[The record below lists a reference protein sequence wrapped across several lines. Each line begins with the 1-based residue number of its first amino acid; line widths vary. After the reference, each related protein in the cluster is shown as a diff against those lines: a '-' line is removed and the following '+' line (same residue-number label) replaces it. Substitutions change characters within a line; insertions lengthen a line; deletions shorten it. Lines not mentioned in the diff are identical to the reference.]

1 MPNSFGQRQADEM
14 LNDTF
19 SGYDS
24 TGGTTV
30 VATPVTVT
38 LDAEHLVSGPDFSL
52 SGDEVTVS
60 GAGDFDITLSWT
72 CSVLTNARTQ
82 GQAWLERNGVEVPG
96 TRIMTYCRQA
106 NHGATGTAEIS
117 LALADGDVLRI
128 RAQRTAGG
136 GTLSC
141 LANGSRLKVRRL

>member
-1 MPNSFGQRQADEM
+1 MTERFGQRRADEM
-14 LNDTF
+14 INDTF

-24 TGGTTV
+24 SGGTTV

-38 LDAEHLVSGPDFSL
+38 LDAEHLPSSADFSL
-52 SGDEVTVS
+52 ASNEVTVS
-60 GAGDFDITLSWT
+60 GAGDFDITMTWSCMVT
-72 CSVLTNARTQ
+72 TNARTQ

-96 TRIMTYCRQA
+96 TRVLNYCRQA

-141 LANGSRLKVRRL
+141 LADGSRLKIRRL